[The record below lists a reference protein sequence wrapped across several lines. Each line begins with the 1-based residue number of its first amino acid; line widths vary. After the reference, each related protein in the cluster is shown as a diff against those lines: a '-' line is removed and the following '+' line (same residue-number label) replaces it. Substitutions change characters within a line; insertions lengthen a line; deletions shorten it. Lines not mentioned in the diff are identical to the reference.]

1 MWFVI
6 FITLKTKRMLLY
18 SGLEWEKVLL
28 GAENLEFLI
37 EVVVRTII
45 MYLGILIALR
55 ALGKRGVKQLSIFEL
70 VIIIGFGSAAGDPM
84 FYKDVG
90 VLNALVV
97 FLVIIILYKLTT
109 YLVTKSDRIDK
120 IVEGEPICL
129 ISDGQFSISNFN
141 KEILGYDEFF
151 SEMRQQSVSH
161 LGQIE
166 EAIIEV
172 SGNLSLFFY
181 EDADVKYGLPILPA
195 LYAEKHHQILTSGT
209 YACSF
214 CGHTEKIPATD
225 KHLCKSCGKSEWVTA
240 INKRRI
246 T

>member
-1 MWFVI
+1 
-6 FITLKTKRMLLY
+6 MLQY
-18 SGLEWEKVLL
+18 SGLEWDQVLL
-28 GAENLEFLI
+28 GKESLAFLL
-37 EVVVRTII
+37 EVVVRTVI

-55 ALGKRGVKQLSIFEL
+55 SLGKRGVKQLSIFEL

-90 VLNALVV
+90 VVNALVV
-97 FLVIIILYKLTT
+97 FLVIILLYKLTT
-109 YLVTKSDRIDK
+109 YLVTKSERIDK
-120 IVEGEPICL
+120 IIEGEPICL
-129 ISDGQFSISNFN
+129 IAHGKFSIANFN
-141 KEILGYDEFF
+141 KEPLGYDEFF

-172 SGNLSLFFY
+172 SGNVSLFFY
-181 EDADVKYGLPILPA
+181 EDKDVRYGLPILPA
-195 LYAEKHHQILTSGT
+195 LYAERHRQILSAGI
-209 YACSF
+209 YSCSF
-214 CGHTEKIPATD
+214 CGQTEKIAATD
-225 KHLCKSCGKSEWVTA
+225 KHLCKNCGKAEWVIS

>member
-1 MWFVI
+1 
-6 FITLKTKRMLLY
+6 MLLY
-18 SGLEWEKVLL
+18 SSLEWEQVLL
-28 GAENLEFLI
+28 GEENLEFLI

-55 ALGKRGVKQLSIFEL
+55 SLGKRGVKQLSVFEL

-90 VLNALVV
+90 VVNALVV
-97 FLVIIILYKLTT
+97 FLVIILLYKLTT
-109 YLVTKSDRIDK
+109 FLVTKSERMDK
-120 IVEGEPICL
+120 LIEGEPICL
-129 ISDGQFSISNFN
+129 IADGKFSIDNFN
-141 KEILGYDEFF
+141 KEPLGYDEFF
-151 SEMRQQSVSH
+151 AEMRQQSVSH

-172 SGNLSLFFY
+172 SGNVSLFFY
-181 EDADVKYGLPILPA
+181 EDKDVKYGLPILPA
-195 LYAEKHHQILTSGT
+195 LYAEKHSQILSSGM

-214 CGHTEKIPATD
+214 CGYTEKIQPTD
-225 KHLCKSCGKSEWVTA
+225 KHLCNECGKSEWVIA